1 MVRLSPLVHTKYLKN
16 YGISFT
22 CLIGPDIKE
31 ITPIVL
37 RTDLRNLGL
46 TSWTSW

>member
-31 ITPIVL
+31 ITPIVC
-37 RTDLRNLGL
+37 GQ
-46 TSWTSW
+46 TSVTLD